1 MAAIRKVHKHGR
13 VRWRVSSYDAL
24 GQRHQ
29 RFFETKAEAEQHQA
43 DAITESRHR
52 LAPSVVP
59 TVTLR
64 DYAATWLPAHAAEHD
79 LKPRT
84 IESYD
89 ATLRL
94 HILPVPWRHTTV
106 GDLRVSAL
114 RRPIVKALIARQR
127 AAGYARDSVRI
138 TLAVLSALCE
148 AAVDDDLLIANP
160 AHRLRKK
167 LRLTVSQQRRTE
179 DVQALTQDELDRA
192 LVTARAHSTLFPL
205 YVTLARTGLRIGEAL
220 ALDDTDPEVFDFDAR
235 RLRVLRAFGR
245 HGTIDTPKSGYA
257 RDVDLSLDVVAV
269 LKARVAEKKKAKLA
283 GTWADLPRWTFC
295 TTRGTP
301 YSARNVLR
309 DWSRVQRMAGL
320 VDAHGAPRFDL
331 KGLRHTFASLHIL
344 NNKNCSLSWLQEQL
358 GHSDVRLTRSTYGKW
373 FKLRDLAAADRQDTR
388 SSLVVTEPV
397 TKSENAG

>member
-1 MAAIRKVHKHGR
+1 MAAIRKVRKHGR

-29 RFFETKAEAEQHQA
+29 RFFATKAEAEQHQA

-52 LAPSVVP
+52 LAPSVDP
-59 TVTLR
+59 AITLR
-64 DYAATWLPAHAAEHD
+64 DYAARWLPAHAADHD

-84 IESYD
+84 IESYA

-94 HILPVPWRHTTV
+94 HILPVRWRNTTV

-127 AAGYARDSVRI
+127 AAGHARDSVRI

-148 AAVDDDLLIANP
+148 AAVDDDLLVANP

-167 LRLTVSQQRRTE
+167 LRLTVSQQQRTE

-192 LVTARAHSTLFPL
+192 LGAARAHSPALFPL

-220 ALDDTDPEVFDFDAR
+220 ALDDTDPEVFDFDSR
-235 RLRVLRAFGR
+235 RLRVRRAFGR

-269 LKARVAEKKKAKLA
+269 LKARIAEKKKAKLA

-295 TTRGTP
+295 TSRGTP

-309 DWSRVQRMAGL
+309 DWYRVQRTAAL
-320 VDAHGAPRFDL
+320 VDADGAPRFNL

-344 NNKNCSLSWLQEQL
+344 NGCNVSWLQDQL
-358 GHSDVRLTRSTYGKW
+358 GHSDVRLTKNTYGRW
-373 FKLRDLAAADRQDTR
+373 FKQRDTAAADRQDAR
-388 SSLVVTEPV
+388 SALVVTEMV
-397 TKSENAG
+397 TEAGNRD

>member
-29 RFFETKAEAEQHQA
+29 RFFATKAEAEQHQA

-52 LAPSVVP
+52 LAPSVAP
-59 TVTLR
+59 TVTLC

-84 IESYD
+84 IESYA

-94 HILPVPWRHTTV
+94 HILPVPWRNTTV

-114 RRPIVKALIARQR
+114 RRPIVKALIAHQR
-127 AAGYARDSVRI
+127 AAGYARDSRRI

-148 AAVDDDLLIANP
+148 AAVDDDLLVANP

-192 LVTARAHSTLFPL
+192 LGAAREHSPALFPL
-205 YVTLARTGLRIGEAL
+205 YVTLARTGLRIGEVL
-220 ALDDTDPEVFDFDAR
+220 ALDDTDPEVFDFDTR

-257 RDVDLSLDVVAV
+257 RDVDMSLDVVAV
-269 LKARVAEKKKAKLA
+269 LKARIAEKKKAKLA

-309 DWSRVQRMAGL
+309 DWYRVQRIAGL
-320 VDAHGAPRFDL
+320 VAHGDPRFDL

-373 FKLRDLAAADRQDTR
+373 FKLRDLAAADHQDTR
-388 SSLVVTEPV
+388 SALVVTKLV
-397 TKSENAG
+397 TEAGNRD